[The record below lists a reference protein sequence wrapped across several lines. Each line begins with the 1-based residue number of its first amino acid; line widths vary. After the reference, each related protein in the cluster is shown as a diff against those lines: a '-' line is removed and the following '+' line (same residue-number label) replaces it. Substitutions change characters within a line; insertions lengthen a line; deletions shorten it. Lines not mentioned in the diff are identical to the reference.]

1 MQSSNNDQ
9 FDVKLQVTFPKSSE
23 DHRLQLVRINGSIFA
38 ILHSSLESNGPINLL
53 CEDWSLVLL
62 APIKSKTNIVIS
74 AINVICLNEI
84 ESKEG
89 IVNIQASN
97 RLVKLTPSIKPFE
110 KVYETAKRPV
120 FQLDDPAALLNCFQ
134 LFNKVVKGSRE
145 GSANSFFE
153 AQQNFITV
161 LCLLAE
167 KIEGKT
173 AQLNIQPVLKIWDIP
188 GITEDGEFRQNQSK

>member
-1 MQSSNNDQ
+1 MQSSNPNEQ
-9 FDVKLQVTFPKSSE
+9 FDIKLQVTFPKSSE

-38 ILHSSLESNGPINLL
+38 ILHSPLESNGPINLL

-74 AINVICLNEI
+74 AINIICLNEI

-89 IVNIQASN
+89 MVNIEASN
-97 RLVKLTPSIKPFE
+97 RLVKLTPSIQPLE

-120 FQLDDPAALLNCFQ
+120 LQLNDPAALLTCFQ
-134 LFNKVVKGSRE
+134 LFNKIVIGSRE
-145 GSANSFFE
+145 ENVNSFLE

-173 AQLNIQPVLKIWDIP
+173 AQLSIQPVLKIWDIP
-188 GITEDGEFRQNQSK
+188 SETKDANSGNQS